1 MRLTEH
7 PELTAEICYFLGK
20 VYRNVNW
27 GKFSK
32 AKATTYDIFQHRI
45 RTAANK
51 NSVVEFLSK
60 LCDGLNLQAPSIPAE
75 LIEKLEFNATM
86 VLNMIRKWSQYF
98 VYKSSEVSKAL
109 KKNKKYTEIKEDIRN
124 SILQKNQNQN
134 QNQNQKKT

>member
-1 MRLTEH
+1 MRLTDH
-7 PELTAEICYFLGK
+7 PDLTADICFFLGK
-20 VYRNVNW
+20 VYRNVDW

-75 LIEKLEFNATM
+75 LIEHLEFNATK

-109 KKNKKYTEIKEDIRN
+109 KKEQSYAEIKEKIIN
-124 SILQKNQNQN
+124 SILQKN
-134 QNQNQKKT
+134 

>member
-20 VYRNVNW
+20 VYRNVDW

-51 NSVVEFLSK
+51 NSISEFLSK
-60 LCDGLNLQAPSIPAE
+60 LCDGLNLQAPSIPVE
-75 LIEKLEFNATM
+75 LIEKLEFNADTS
-86 VLNMIRKWSQYF
+86 LNMIRKWSQYF
-98 VYKSSEVSKAL
+98 VYRSSNVSKKL
-109 KKNKKYTEIKEDIRN
+109 KTKMSYAEIKEEIIN
-124 SILQKNQNQN
+124 SILQKNQNKN
-134 QNQNQKKT
+134 KKKII